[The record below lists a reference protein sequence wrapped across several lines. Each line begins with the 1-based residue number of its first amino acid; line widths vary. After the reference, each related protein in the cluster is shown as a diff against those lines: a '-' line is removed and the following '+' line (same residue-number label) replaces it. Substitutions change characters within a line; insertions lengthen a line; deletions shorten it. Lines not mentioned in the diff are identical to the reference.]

1 MPDLAFKVRKPFAIC
16 TFGTAGWRLGMS
28 YALDVRAPAELES
41 GNAAAAPDE
50 AATVVPSTTVPSI
63 TVPSTTV
70 PWSESAATVP
80 DSAPIADSGVFDEDK
95 ELLDRLAAGDEVA
108 FRLLVERHIDRAY
121 AIALRIIGNAADAE
135 DVVQDTMLKV
145 WTHRGQ
151 WQHGRAKF
159 STWLYRVISNRCI
172 DLRRKPR
179 TENVDAV
186 PEVADKQP
194 DASSVIERNEVT
206 DLLEAAMLR
215 LPEQQRI
222 AVILSYHESLSNGDI
237 AEVMDTTVSAVES
250 LLKRGRQQLREL
262 LRRHE
267 RDIRGAFTDS

>member
-1 MPDLAFKVRKPFAIC
+1 MPS
-16 TFGTAGWRLGMS
+16 G
-28 YALDVRAPAELES
+28 AP
-41 GNAAAAPDE
+41 
-50 AATVVPSTTVPSI
+50 VVASI
-63 TVPSTTV
+63 LNTLP
-70 PWSESAATVP
+70 
-80 DSAPIADSGVFDEDK
+80 
-95 ELLDRLAAGDEVA
+95 LLAA
-108 FRLLVERHIDRAY
+108 
-121 AIALRIIGNAADAE
+121 
-135 DVVQDTMLKV
+135 VQYRMLP
-145 WTHRGQ
+145 TF
-151 WQHGRAKF
+151 AMP
-159 STWLYRVISNRCI
+159 TPI

-206 DLLEAAMLR
+206 DLLESAMQR

-222 AVILSYHESLSNGDI
+222 AVILSYHENMSNGDI

-267 RDIRGAFTDS
+267 GDIRGAFTDC